1 MGLSKNVDHN
11 GWPTTKNVLKQSPK
25 KQHLNQNI
33 NDSKISD
40 LEFFLENIILGIQS
54 FYIFPDVPVDISD
67 FLAESFKANKK
78 YKERSHILHYS
89 FAQISSLI
97 LPTSTH
103 LTFKILCSRN
113 TAKKL
118 SDFTNFQQICFCF
131 VSENIFILHYFLT
144 PKNCILESH

>member
-1 MGLSKNVDHN
+1 MIQKSQIWNSF
-11 GWPTTKNVLKQSPK
+11 LKILFWAYKVFIFFQTF
-25 KQHLNQNI
+25 QW
-33 NDSKISD
+33 ISS
-40 LEFFLENIILGIQS
+40 EFFL
-54 FYIFPDVPVDISD
+54 ISD

-131 VSENIFILHYFLT
+131 VSENIFILHYFLM

>member
-1 MGLSKNVDHN
+1 MIQKSQIWNSF
-11 GWPTTKNVLKQSPK
+11 LKILFWAYKVFIFFQTF
-25 KQHLNQNI
+25 QW
-33 NDSKISD
+33 ISS
-40 LEFFLENIILGIQS
+40 EFFL
-54 FYIFPDVPVDISD
+54 ISD

-144 PKNCILESH
+144 PKNCILESHWTQIYFYISP